1 MKLSRLLI
9 LLTISTLGLV
19 SQVQAQGWPH
29 QITPEE
35 KAYIERIGNYPRMTR
50 GITTPPEYSEL
61 RAAAEWEEIEALT
74 ISWVTES
81 YTYRCILKQI
91 ATAAISECKVII
103 FTDDYWNVYDYLT
116 SNTCGNAISL
126 DNIDI
131 VEEPVNSIWIRD
143 YGANTVY
150 GSWNDDRILVDWIY
164 NRPRYDDD
172 VIPDALGEHL
182 TIDVYSTTA
191 EPYDLMNTGGNYMSD
206 GFGMAFESELI
217 TEENDGSS
225 EWWTTFPDHTVPEI
239 ESIMEEFMGIHT
251 LVQMETLPYDGIH
264 HIDMHMKLLDESTL
278 LVSEYP
284 DGVAD
289 GPQINANLEYVLS
302 NYTTKWGTPF
312 EVIRIPSPPMQN
324 GNYPDANGWYQTYSN
339 AVFVNNKVILPTYY
353 TEYDTTAIRIWE
365 EALPGYE
372 IVGIDCDSGQND
384 IISLSGAIH
393 CITHSVGVEDPL
405 MISHLPLEDTN
416 NNTSPYT
423 VEGYISHRSGI
434 ASATVHYALS
444 PEGPWSDVVM
454 VDSGNGEDFTADIP
468 AQTSGSTI
476 YYYISAIA
484 NTGKTGARPM
494 PAPSGWWKFNVSGGI
509 GVADLEIG
517 NFSPIFPNPASAITC
532 IPVKLL
538 TGSNCKVVLYNALG
552 AEIQQIHSGFIP
564 VGERK
569 LFFDASSLAPGAYS
583 VSLLVEGRVVHAQ
596 QVMVK

>member
-1 MKLSRLLI
+1 MKLLRSTFI
-9 LLTISTLGLV
+9 LAFSILGLT
-19 SQVQAQGWPH
+19 SQSNAQGWPH
-29 QITPEE
+29 EITPEE
-35 KAYIERIGNYPRMTR
+35 KAYIERVGNTPRINR
-50 GITTPPEYSEL
+50 GLTTPPEYSEL

-91 ATAAISECKVII
+91 ATAAISECRVTI
-103 FTDDYWNVYDYLT
+103 FTDNYNDVYNYLT
-116 SNTCGNAISL
+116 SNTCGSAISL

-131 VEEPVNSIWIRD
+131 IEEPVNSIWIRD

-172 VIPDALGEHL
+172 VIPDVLGAHMG
-182 TIDVYSTTA
+182 IDVYSTTA

-217 TEENDGSS
+217 TEENDGNTL
-225 EWWTTFPDHTVPEI
+225 WWTTCPDHTVPEI
-239 ESIMEEFMGIHT
+239 EGIMEEFMGIHT

-289 GPQINANLEYVLS
+289 GPQINANIEYVLS
-302 NYTTKWGTPF
+302 NFTTKWDTPF
-312 EVIRIPSPPMQN
+312 EVIRIPSPPSTS
-324 GNYPDANGWYQTYSN
+324 GNYPDNNGWYRTYSN

-353 TEYDTTAIRIWE
+353 TAYDTTAIRIWE
-365 EALPGYE
+365 DALPGYE
-372 IVGIDCDSGQND
+372 IVGIDCDTDQND

-416 NNTSPYT
+416 NNTTPYT
-423 VEGYISHRSGI
+423 VEAYISHRSGI
-434 ASATVHYALS
+434 STASVHYALS
-444 PEGPWSDVVM
+444 PDGPWNEVSMTDT
-454 VDSGNGEDFTADIP
+454 GNGEDFTADIP
-468 AQTSGSTI
+468 AQTTGSTV
-476 YYYISAIA
+476 YYYISSEAVS
-484 NTGKTGARPM
+484 GKTGARPM
-494 PAPSGWWKFNVSGGI
+494 PAPSGWWKFNVTGGI
-509 GVADLEIG
+509 GIAEAELG
-517 NFSPIFPNPASAITC
+517 SFSPIFPNPASAITC

-538 TGSNCKVVLYNALG
+538 SGSDCVVTLYNALG
-552 AEIQQIHSGFIP
+552 AEVQQIHSGFLP
-564 VGERK
+564 AGARK
-569 LFFDASSLAPGAYS
+569 LFFDASTLAPGAYA
-583 VSLLVEGRVVHAQ
+583 VSLQIDGRVAHSQ
-596 QVMVK
+596 RVMIK

>member
-19 SQVQAQGWPH
+19 SQVQAQGWPN

-103 FTDDYWNVYDYLT
+103 FTDDYWDVYDYLT

-251 LVQMETLPYDGIH
+251 LAQMETLPYDGIH

-564 VGERK
+564 AGERK